1 MSWERAAAH
10 SCADGRPCIGHKV
23 NVVYKK
29 RETDNAGQM
38 TRESYC
44 SRCHQSCET
53 ECIPNQN
60 YRDQTGRGSIA
71 CYGKKK
77 KLKPCPVWRDPKTNL
92 TVEEMMKELINLK
105 KKSGY
110 C

>member
-29 RETDNAGQM
+29 RDTGQM
-38 TRESYC
+38 ARVPYC
-44 SRCHQSCET
+44 NRCNQSCET

-60 YRDQTGRGSIA
+60 YRDQTGRGSAA

-77 KLKPCPVWRDPKTNL
+77 KLKPCPVYRDPTTGQ
-92 TVEEMMKELINLK
+92 TVAEMMKDIAEMK